1 MTDDAKL
8 QALYRRLAA
17 RAADNVPEAD
27 DLAAALNRAGWP
39 DEEGTPLDR
48 IAASPAHADVLRA
61 ALALAPEAEA
71 LSREIAVLRAPR
83 RVAARNR
90 RWVALAAALGAVA
103 LMTSG
108 LRDSVPTP
116 AAPHTMDSESLLS
129 ASFES
134 NGEEAPESDDE
145 VLFSADFDS

>member
-1 MTDDAKL
+1 MTDDARL

-17 RAADNVPEAD
+17 SSAGDAPVAD
-27 DLAAALNRAGWP
+27 DLAAALTRAGWP
-39 DEEGTPLDR
+39 DAEGTPLDR

-61 ALALAPEAEA
+61 ALALGPDAEA
-71 LSREIAVLRAPR
+71 LSREIAALRAPR
-83 RVAARNR
+83 RIAARNR

-103 LMTSG
+103 VMTTG
-108 LRDSVPTP
+108 LRDGVAPP
-116 AAPHTMDSESLLS
+116 APSIGTDPLMS

-134 NGEEAPESDDE
+134 TGYGAPASDDE